1 MLKVDIDGKGPNH
14 IEFSGSGEDLTV
26 AICSLIHAIYK
37 AMDQNSPLSAA
48 AFRRQMQSIISD
60 PAFWAMRAAKSE
72 GICAVFPMDQ
82 HRK

>member
-1 MLKVDIDGKGPNH
+1 MLKVDIDGKGANH
-14 IEFSGSGEDLTV
+14 IEFSGSGADLTT

-37 AMDQNSPLSAA
+37 AMEQNSPLPAA
-48 AFRRQMQSIISD
+48 AFRRRMQSIISD
-60 PAFWAMRAAKSE
+60 PDFWALRAAKSE

>member
-14 IEFSGSGEDLTV
+14 IEFSGSGADLTT

-37 AMDQNSPLSAA
+37 AMEQNSPLPAA
-48 AFRRQMQSIISD
+48 AFQRQMQRVIID
-60 PAFWAMRAAKSE
+60 PKFWAMSAAKSE
-72 GICAVFPMDQ
+72 GICAVFPADY

>member
-1 MLKVDIDGKGPNH
+1 MLKVDIDGNRIIG
-14 IEFSGSGEDLTV
+14 IEFSGSGWDLTTE
-26 AICSLIHAIYK
+26 ICSMIHAIYK

>member
-1 MLKVDIDGKGPNH
+1 MLKVDIDGKGPDH
-14 IEFSGSGEDLTV
+14 IEFSGSGADLTT

-37 AMDQNSPLSAA
+37 AIDQNSPISAA
-48 AFRRQMQSIISD
+48 AFRMQMQSIISD